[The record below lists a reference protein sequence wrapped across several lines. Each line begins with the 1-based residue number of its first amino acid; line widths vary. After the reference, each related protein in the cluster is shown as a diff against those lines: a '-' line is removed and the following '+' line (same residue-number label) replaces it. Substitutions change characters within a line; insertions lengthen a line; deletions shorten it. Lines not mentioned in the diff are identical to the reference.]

1 MRAGVVIDCG
11 RHETGETRKDDGD
24 WWLDIYVMLSR
35 ATRLSD
41 LLLLR
46 APGLDFLLQGPP
58 ADLSQRLTA
67 FARKADGCR
76 SKALDIVRDLKLE
89 AFLH

>member
-24 WWLDIYVMLSR
+24 WWLDVYVMLSR

-58 ADLSQRLTA
+58 KDLSKNLKT
-67 FARKADGCR
+67 FARQTDTCR
-76 SKALDIVRDLKLE
+76 ARAQKLKRELNLE
-89 AFLH
+89 AFIH